1 MKIRNEILNK
11 LVENGTK
18 AWTDIELNISNK
30 IKVLQQINNRLSY
43 LAEPEE
49 ENKVKIEI
57 IRQSCQNI
65 KHNYPGYAKEV
76 DHIINQF
83 EHHLRFDNM
92 AILPFKQLDALTYRI
107 FLKQNL
113 LAFTG

>member
-1 MKIRNEILNK
+1 MKIRNEVLNK

-18 AWTDIELNISNK
+18 AWTNIELNITNK
-30 IKVLQQINNRLSY
+30 IKVLQHINNRLAY

-57 IRQSCQNI
+57 IRQSCLKIRND
-65 KHNYPGYAKEV
+65 YPGYANEV
-76 DHIINQF
+76 DRIINQF

-107 FLKQNL
+107 FIKQNL
-113 LAFTG
+113 LAYTG